1 MRLHIETRNNLIT
14 WLKKKRFGKIVQ
26 ENLGCLWKL
35 AYMKC
40 QNKEIAED
48 LVQDTCAKAYKYFTE
63 TDEVIENPKGWLSK
77 ILLNTH
83 IDYTRK
89 KYFEAVDID
98 KIEITDSKNLSE
110 EVETNIFFGEL
121 HKVLKEL
128 KPEQREIIVLKDVE
142 ERSYKEI
149 SELLSIPLGT
159 VMSRLHTARQTLR
172 KLLTQ
177 KGYSKEE
184 EGGVNVPTT

>member
-1 MRLHIETRNNLIT
+1 M
-14 WLKKKRFGKIVQ
+14 KKKRFGKIIQ
-26 ENLGCLWKL
+26 ENLDGLWKL

-48 LVQDTCAKAYKYFTE
+48 LVQDTCAKAYKYFLKTGE
-63 TDEVIENPKGWLSK
+63 IIENPKGWLSK

-89 KYFEAVDID
+89 KYFESVDIN

-128 KPEQREIIVLKDVE
+128 KPEQREIIVLKDIE
-142 ERSYKEI
+142 EHSYKEI
-149 SELLSIPLGT
+149 SELLNILLGT
-159 VMSRLHTARQTLR
+159 VMSRLHTARQILR
-172 KLLTQ
+172 KLLTE

-184 EGGVNVPTT
+184 IKKKEEQTY

>member
-14 WLKKKRFGKIVQ
+14 WWKKKRFGKIIQ
-26 ENLGCLWKL
+26 ENLDCLWKL

-48 LVQDTCAKAYKYFTE
+48 LVQDACAKAYKYFLE
-63 TDEVIENPKGWLSK
+63 TDEIIENPKGWLSK

-89 KYFEAVDID
+89 KYFESVDIN
-98 KIEITDSKNLSE
+98 KIEITDSTNVSK

-142 ERSYKEI
+142 EHSYKEI
-149 SELLSIPLGT
+149 SEFLNIPLGT
-159 VMSRLHTARQTLR
+159 VMSRLHTARQILR

-177 KGYSKEE
+177 KGYSREEIKTGKE
-184 EGGVNVPTT
+184 T

>member
-14 WLKKKRFGKIVQ
+14 WLKKKRFEKIVQ
-26 ENLGCLWKL
+26 ENLDRLWRL

-48 LVQDTCAKAYKYFTE
+48 LIQDTCAKAYKYFLE
-63 TDEVIENPKGWLSK
+63 RDEVIENPKGWLSK

-89 KYFEAVDID
+89 KYFESVDID

-121 HKVLKEL
+121 HEVLIEL
-128 KPEQREIIVLKDVE
+128 KAEQREIIVLKDVE
-142 ERSYKEI
+142 EHSYKEI
-149 SELLSIPLGT
+149 SELLNIPLGT

-184 EGGVNVPTT
+184 IKVGKET